1 MKILSVNIGKS
12 QAIDTKSGQ
21 TGIYKK
27 PQNGAVKVERLG
39 LSGDAI
45 IDLENHGGPDQAVY
59 LYGQPDYDW
68 WSQELGRE
76 MMPGLFGENLT
87 ISGLESAGLHIGD
100 RFLIG
105 DVILEATSPRIPCVT
120 LCSRMDDPK
129 FAKKFISARR
139 TGIYCRVLKTG
150 EISAGM
156 EVRFLPFEGVKI
168 LANDFLTSSGKLT
181 EETMRSYLQAPIHEK
196 SRAEFE
202 TKLRAS

>member
-21 TGIYKK
+21 TGIFKK
-27 PQNGAVKVERLG
+27 PQSGAVRIERLG

-68 WSQELGRE
+68 WSEELGRE
-76 MMPGLFGENLT
+76 LPPGLFGENLT
-87 ISGLESAGLHIGD
+87 ISGLQSAGLHIGD

-105 DVILEATSPRIPCVT
+105 DVVLEATSPRIPCVT
-120 LCSRMDDPK
+120 LCSRMGDLK
-129 FAKKFISARR
+129 FAKKFMAIQR
-139 TGIYCRVLKTG
+139 TGIYCRVLETG

-156 EVRFLPFEGVKI
+156 DVQFMPFEGVKI
-168 LANDFLTSSGKLT
+168 LANDFLASPGKLT
-181 EETMRSYLQAPIHEK
+181 EETMRLHLQAPIHEK
-196 SRAEFE
+196 SRAEYE
-202 TKLRAS
+202 AMLQTS